1 MARCPLEARPTTSAS
16 PSLSGVERCRAVPS
30 GAKPCEAA
38 RPAAQDSRATHRAR
52 LLAELSARG
61 LAASFE
67 PRTLAANLGAMCDD
81 TGGGGVSLLRA
92 CLRGGKSGTALHVA
106 APPTQPR
113 RREPKARATP
123 IDADCPR
130 ALGHQVMPPP
140 GAEQRRLYELHQA
153 WFGHATSQQRI
164 RPVMKGGG

>member
-1 MARCPLEARPTTSAS
+1 M
-16 PSLSGVERCRAVPS
+16 PS

-67 PRTLAANLGAMCDD
+67 PRALAANLRAMCDD

-106 APPTQPR
+106 APPTQP
-113 RREPKARATP
+113 
-123 IDADCPR
+123 DAGNPR
-130 ALGHQVMPPP
+130 LGPPP
-140 GAEQRRLYELHQA
+140 
-153 WFGHATSQQRI
+153 
-164 RPVMKGGG
+164 

>member
-1 MARCPLEARPTTSAS
+1 MRYGEHKRHF
-16 PSLSGVERCRAVPS
+16 
-30 GAKPCEAA
+30 AA
-38 RPAAQDSRATHRAR
+38 RAQKHMAAG
-52 LLAELSARG
+52 EN
-61 LAASFE
+61 AAALHCI
-67 PRTLAANLGAMCDD
+67 TLARAMCDD

-130 ALGHQVMPPP
+130 ALGQQVMPPP

-153 WFGHATSQQRI
+153 WFGHATPQQRI